1 MTRGPGARPAAFPQR
16 PPPPGPPP
24 NPMPSPP
31 PTPLPTPLPTDRP
44 EPRTPMPMLLPEDR
58 TALRK
63 ALGTFAT
70 GVTIVT
76 ARAPDGV
83 PVGFTANSFA
93 SVSLEPPLLLVCL
106 AHTAAGYGIFRAAES
121 FAVNVLEVGQEETA
135 RRFARRGADKFGAT
149 PWKPGALGAPLID
162 GSLARFDCA
171 MHQRVEAGDHDIL
184 MGRVLGFSVH
194 EGAALLYHQGAFRSF
209 G

>member
-1 MTRGPGARPAAFPQR
+1 
-16 PPPPGPPP
+16 
-24 NPMPSPP
+24 
-31 PTPLPTPLPTDRP
+31 
-44 EPRTPMPMLLPEDR
+44 MPMHPPEDKA
-58 TALRK
+58 ALRR

-76 ARAPDGV
+76 ARAGDGE
-83 PVGFTANSFA
+83 PVGFTANSFT

-106 AHTAAGYGIFRAAES
+106 AHTAASYSIFREAES
-121 FAVNVLEVGQEETA
+121 FAVNVLEVGQEDTA
-135 RRFARRGADKFGAT
+135 RRFASRGADKFGQTA
-149 PWKPGALGAPLID
+149 WKPGTRGAPLID

-171 MHQRVEAGDHDIL
+171 MHARVEAGDHDIL

-194 EGAALLYHQGAFRSF
+194 EGAALLYHQGAFRKI

>member
-1 MTRGPGARPAAFPQR
+1 
-16 PPPPGPPP
+16 
-24 NPMPSPP
+24 
-31 PTPLPTPLPTDRP
+31 
-44 EPRTPMPMLLPEDR
+44 MPMHPPEDKA
-58 TALRK
+58 ALRR

-76 ARAPDGV
+76 ATAPDGT
-83 PVGFTANSFA
+83 PAGFTANSFT

-106 AHTAAGYGIFRAAES
+106 AHTAVSYRLFCETES
-121 FAVNVLEVGQEETA
+121 FAVNVLEEGQEETA
-135 RRFARRGADKFGAT
+135 KRFATRGADKFEQT
-149 PWKPGALGAPLID
+149 PWKPGTRGAPLID

-171 MHQRVEAGDHDIL
+171 MHARVEAGDHDIL

-194 EGAALLYHQGAFRSF
+194 DGAALLYHQGAFRRI

>member
-1 MTRGPGARPAAFPQR
+1 
-16 PPPPGPPP
+16 
-24 NPMPSPP
+24 
-31 PTPLPTPLPTDRP
+31 
-44 EPRTPMPMLLPEDR
+44 MPMQPPEDKS
-58 TALRK
+58 ALRR
-63 ALGTFAT
+63 ALGAFAT

-76 ARAPDGV
+76 ARAPDGA
-83 PVGFTANSFA
+83 PVGFTANSFT

-106 AHTAAGYGIFRAAES
+106 AHTAASYGIFRATGS

-135 RRFARRGADKFGAT
+135 RRFACRGAEKFSGT
-149 PWKPGALGAPLID
+149 SWKPGTLGAPLID

-171 MHQRVEAGDHDIL
+171 MHQRMEAGDHDIL

-194 EGAALLYHQGAFRSF
+194 EGAALLYHRGAFRSV